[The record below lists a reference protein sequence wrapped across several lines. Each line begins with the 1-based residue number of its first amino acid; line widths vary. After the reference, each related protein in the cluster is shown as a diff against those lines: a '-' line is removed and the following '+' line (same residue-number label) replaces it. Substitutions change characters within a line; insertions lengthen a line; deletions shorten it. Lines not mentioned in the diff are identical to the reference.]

1 MVEKDKI
8 ILARDG
14 VFPITRNAKGEPVSS
29 LPNSGLCC
37 PGTIQGEGKL
47 NGIPSLFIRLA
58 GCNLHCI
65 WTNPDGSL
73 SPCDT
78 AYASYHIRQARS
90 CTLEEICR
98 LIGYNTGV
106 IDHLVITGGEPLLQ
120 YKELTELCI
129 RLKKIKKF
137 HITLETNATLY
148 AEELAT
154 QIDFFSLSPKLAGS
168 IPPPPQNIL
177 HDKQRLSPETIQ
189 KFISHTRTHNKDFQ
203 LKFVYSQETDIT
215 EIKTLLSCL
224 TDWKK
229 EDVLLMPQGGNSRD
243 VEANIQQTLRHC
255 IENGWRYCDRL
266 HLALFGSKEGV

>member
-14 VFPITRNAKGEPVSS
+14 VFPITRNAEGEPVSS

-120 YKELTELCI
+120 HKELTELCI
-129 RLKKIKKF
+129 RLKRLKSFILPLKQTQPY
-137 HITLETNATLY
+137 TLKNW
-148 AEELAT
+148 
-154 QIDFFSLSPKLAGS
+154 QHRSIFSVY
-168 IPPPPQNIL
+168 PPN
-177 HDKQRLSPETIQ
+177 
-189 KFISHTRTHNKDFQ
+189 
-203 LKFVYSQETDIT
+203 
-215 EIKTLLSCL
+215 
-224 TDWKK
+224 
-229 EDVLLMPQGGNSRD
+229 
-243 VEANIQQTLRHC
+243 
-255 IENGWRYCDRL
+255 
-266 HLALFGSKEGV
+266 

>member
-14 VFPITRNAKGEPVSS
+14 VFPITRNAEGEPVSS

-120 YKELTELCI
+120 HKELTELCI

-137 HITLETNATLY
+137 HITLETNSTLY
-148 AEELAT
+148 AEE
-154 QIDFFSLSPKLAGS
+154 
-168 IPPPPQNIL
+168 
-177 HDKQRLSPETIQ
+177 
-189 KFISHTRTHNKDFQ
+189 
-203 LKFVYSQETDIT
+203 
-215 EIKTLLSCL
+215 
-224 TDWKK
+224 
-229 EDVLLMPQGGNSRD
+229 
-243 VEANIQQTLRHC
+243 
-255 IENGWRYCDRL
+255 
-266 HLALFGSKEGV
+266 